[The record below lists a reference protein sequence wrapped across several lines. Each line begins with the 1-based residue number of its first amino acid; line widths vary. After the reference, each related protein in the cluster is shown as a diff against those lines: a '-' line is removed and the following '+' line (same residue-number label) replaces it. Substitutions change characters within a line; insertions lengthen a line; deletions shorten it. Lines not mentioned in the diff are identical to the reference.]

1 MKIVKYV
8 DLGHVSDTIR
18 CQFTNCKRR
27 PFLRRL
33 FYLDDGKIIGSSC
46 KNKVEG
52 FTIKTRH
59 TMKTKRNKQHK
70 KLGISTLFDI
80 YGKKPQDYGVTPHSV
95 WIEDKQRN
103 EEEYL

>member
-18 CQFTNCKRR
+18 CQYPNCKKK
-27 PFLRRL
+27 PFLRYL
-33 FYLDDGKIIGSSC
+33 FFTDTNIIIGSSC

-52 FTIKTRH
+52 IISKTRH
-59 TMKTKRNKQHK
+59 TAKIKTNRHE
-70 KLGISTLFDI
+70 KLNAPSLLDV
-80 YGKKPQDYGVTPHSV
+80 YSEKSESHGVTPHSI
-95 WIEDKQRN
+95 WMEDKQRN